1 MKGKILESTIRISGD
16 LDVSVQKAL
25 GGVLANLDELEAA
38 SRKAE
43 GAIGKV
49 AGEIADQSKVLE
61 IAKRKY
67 ASYVLEGK
75 EGTEQAE
82 KLADE
87 IRLLSSNLKKNEK
100 SLKAAEDA
108 TERLTQGLEDVDEA
122 AEETESGFT
131 VMKGAAANLVSK
143 GIEVLTSACI
153 NAVKSIYNL
162 SDSTQEYREDM
173 GKLETAWEA
182 AGKST
187 ELATDTYRQFYS
199 VLGEEDRS
207 VEAVNHL
214 AKFVETEQDMQKWTT
229 IAAGVWGTFGDSLP
243 IEGLTEAANETAK
256 VGKVTGVLADALN
269 WAGVNEEDFQSYLDK
284 CTNEQERAAYIT
296 EMLTDLYSDA
306 GDKYREN
313 NASIM
318 EARNANADYADSL
331 ARIGEVMEPV
341 KTAITGGLARSL
353 ERLAPVIEKSIT
365 VAMPFV
371 EEFLVGASD
380 ALEMALP
387 LIGDLASGILPVLF
401 GLIQQ
406 LLPYAL
412 QIVET
417 LLPVLIVVIGE
428 IMTALEPLNGE
439 ILDLVISLL
448 PLVVSLIQALLPVA
462 VMLIQSLTPI
472 ISMVAELVAILLPP
486 LVSLITLLTPLISAW
501 ADAIGVSLG
510 GAISAITPLLSGII
524 GIAGDL
530 IDFIVNVFSGNWEEA
545 WHSIVNV
552 FAGIIN
558 LLPLIAETSINYLI
572 ASINGILTGINGIG
586 SKFGIEI
593 PLIPTVT
600 IPKIPK
606 FAAGGFTD
614 GFSIAGEDPQYPVEA
629 VISFNPAYREENLSY
644 WAQAGRML
652 GADASD
658 FFLGGGSGS
667 GTVIDMGGVTF
678 APNITING
686 ATDKNTIMQAI
697 EEEYPE
703 FLDMLDEYLIER
715 GQMVYA

>member
-49 AGEIADQSKVLE
+49 AGKIADQSKVLE

-87 IRLLSSNLKKNEK
+87 IRLLSSDMKKNEK
-100 SLKAAEDA
+100 ALKAAEDA
-108 TERLTQGLEDVDEA
+108 TDRLTAGLNDVDDA
-122 AEETESGFT
+122 AKETESGFT
-131 VMKGAAANLVSK
+131 VMKAAAANLVAK
-143 GIEVLTSACI
+143 GIEVLTSACV

-173 GKLETAWEA
+173 GKLETAWES

-214 AKFVETEQDMQKWTT
+214 AKLVETEQDMQKWTT

-269 WAGVNEEDFQSYLDK
+269 WAGVNEEDFQTYLSK
-284 CTNEQERAAYIT
+284 CTSEQERAAYIT
-296 EMLTDLYSDA
+296 EMLNDLYGEA
-306 GDKYREN
+306 GENYREN
-313 NASIM
+313 NASII

-341 KTAITGGLARSL
+341 KTAITGGLARAL
-353 ERLAPVIEKSIT
+353 ERLAPVIEQT
-365 VAMPFV
+365 VTAAMPFV
-371 EEFLVGASD
+371 EEFLVGSGE
-380 ALEMALP
+380 ALKMALP
-387 LIGDLASGILPVLF
+387 LIVDFASKTLPLLF
-401 GLIQQ
+401 GLIKQFG
-406 LLPYAL
+406 PYVL
-412 QIVET
+412 QIAQT
-417 LLPVLIVVIGE
+417 LLPVLAEVTDTLLRE
-428 IMTALEPLNGE
+428 LEPIIPIL
-439 ILDLVISLL
+439 LDLVVSLL
-448 PLVVSLIQALLPVA
+448 PLVVSLIKALLPVA
-462 VMLIQSLTPI
+462 VMLIQSLSPI
-472 ISMVAELVAILLPP
+472 IGMVAELIGILLPP
-486 LVSLITLLTPLISAW
+486 LVRLIEFLTPLIAAW
-501 ADAIGVSLG
+501 ADAIGVYLG
-510 GAISAITPLLSGII
+510 GAISAITTLLSGII
-524 GIAGDL
+524 GIAENL
-530 IDFIVNVFSGNWEEA
+530 IDFIVNVFSGNWADA
-545 WHSIVNV
+545 WDSIVEV
-552 FAGIIN
+552 FRGTIN
-558 LLPLIAETSINYLI
+558 LLPLIAETVINALI
-572 ASINGILTGINGIG
+572 ATINGILTGINDIG
-586 SKFGIEI
+586 GKFGIEI

-600 IPKIPK
+600 LPK
-606 FAAGGFTD
+606 FAAGGFTN

-629 VISFNPAYREENLSY
+629 VISFNPAYRDENLSY

-667 GTVIDMGGVTF
+667 STVIDMGGVTF
-678 APNITING
+678 APNITITG
-686 ATDKNTIMQAI
+686 TTDKKTIMQAI

-703 FLDMLDEYLIER
+703 FLDMLEEFLIER